1 MKSQDHNRNKW
12 FDLLSCNVKT
22 YNVYLDTQRWFGVR
36 LDGIT
41 SLSLIFLL
49 VVGIVGRNYI
59 SHAILSYCIS
69 YMYQMLAITQLAYK
83 MMTFTKQNLVA

>member
-1 MKSQDHNRNKW
+1 MRGAVHVKAMNSQEHNRNMW

-36 LDGIT
+36 LDAIT

-49 VVGIVGRNYI
+49 VVGIVGRNYF
-59 SHAILSYCIS
+59 SHAILS
-69 YMYQMLAITQLAYK
+69 
-83 MMTFTKQNLVA
+83 